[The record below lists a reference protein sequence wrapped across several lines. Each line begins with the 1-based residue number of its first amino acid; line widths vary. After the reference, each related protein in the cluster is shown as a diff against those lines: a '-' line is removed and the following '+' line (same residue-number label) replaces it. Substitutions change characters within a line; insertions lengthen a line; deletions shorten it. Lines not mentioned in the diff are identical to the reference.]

1 MANSPDL
8 EARVA
13 ALEARLEEV
22 AADAVAARHL
32 AAGADRDVSEVR
44 AELRAPTSALNA
56 LRETQ
61 VEQGQAMNQGF
72 AEMRG
77 KLDQTAGG
85 LELIGGLLNTLI
97 ARDTDQQRRT
107 PCPASDPCRDL
118 LRLVEANRA
127 RDPRGR
133 SAGREDEQTNDARL
147 HEGQEAARHWEIP
160 RREWAAVPTAGRGA
174 AGRLPPRDA
183 GLPGRRPSDGPQYC
197 QVCAERAL

>member
-1 MANSPDL
+1 M
-8 EARVA
+8 A

-44 AELRAPTSALNA
+44 AELRAHTSALNA

-97 ARDTDQQRRT
+97 ARDTDQ
-107 PCPASDPCRDL
+107 
-118 LRLVEANRA
+118 
-127 RDPRGR
+127 
-133 SAGREDEQTNDARL
+133 
-147 HEGQEAARHWEIP
+147 
-160 RREWAAVPTAGRGA
+160 
-174 AGRLPPRDA
+174 
-183 GLPGRRPSDGPQYC
+183 
-197 QVCAERAL
+197 